1 MEYGTELREFNAI
14 DEERFEKILAGIG
27 SVRVVLVGDLC
38 LDAYWKADMTRSEL
52 SRETPHFPLPV
63 VEERYAP
70 GAGGNAAANIAAL
83 RPKSITAVGAI
94 GQDWRGDVLLRELS
108 ARGIDVSR
116 VIRHPG
122 RITNAYIKPCRRGI
136 SELEYEDPRLDFENF
151 TAQPK
156 DLDEA
161 VMAELEKLSV
171 SVDVLCVSDQ
181 FRLGCI
187 TDAVREKLAALASAG
202 LKIVVD
208 SRYRIGLY
216 SGCILKPNDLEGTA
230 AVGMELRPGD
240 RDLTAYAA
248 AARILSKRAG
258 SPVCMTLGGQGC
270 IAALPVGPACHV
282 PGVGVEPPLDIC
294 GAGDTFLAAFS
305 CALAAGA
312 AMEEAAYIA
321 NLAASVTVKKLGQTG
336 TASPEEIRARYHERN
351 RP

>member
-1 MEYGTELREFNAI
+1 MEYANELREFGYMK
-14 DEERFEKILAGIG
+14 EERFEKILADIG
-27 SVRVVLVGDLC
+27 GVRAALAGDLC
-38 LDAYWKADMTRSEL
+38 LDAYWRADMTRSEL

-83 RPKSITAVGAI
+83 RPKSIAAVGAI

-116 VIRHPG
+116 VIRHPD

-136 SELEYEDPRLDFENF
+136 SEIEYEDPRLDFENF

-161 VMAELEKLSV
+161 VMAELEKLS
-171 SVDVLCVSDQ
+171 SSIDVLCVSDQ

-187 TDAVREKLAALASAG
+187 TDAVRGKLAALASAG
-202 LKIVVD
+202 LKIIVD

-216 SGCILKPNDLEGTA
+216 SGCVLKPNELEGTA
-230 AVGMELRPGD
+230 AVGAELRSGD
-240 RDLTAYAA
+240 SGLAAYAA
-248 AARILSKRAG
+248 AARSLSQRAG

-270 IAALPVGPACHV
+270 IVTSVAGPACHV
-282 PGVGVEPPLDIC
+282 PGVGVESPLDIC

-312 AMEEAAYIA
+312 EMEEAAYIA
-321 NLAASVTVKKLGQTG
+321 NLSASVTIKKLGQTG
-336 TASPEEIRARYHERN
+336 TACPEEIRARYRERN
-351 RP
+351 RA